1 MLPFKSKYPTSTP
14 KVDQGIK
21 VRGEAKYTDDIVM
34 PGMLFAKTVRSS
46 IARGEIL
53 SIQKP
58 KLPEGYYWVDYHD
71 IKGENVVNIIFS
83 DWPVFAEKKVNFI
96 GEPIALIVGPNKGEL
111 DRLVKEVKIEYK
123 EETPVFDLTE
133 VYIHKEFTKG
143 NFEDAKKK
151 AVKVIKEEFSTGYQE
166 QAYLEP
172 QGLLVYFDEEGRI
185 TCTGSM
191 QCPWYIHRAVVRACG
206 VPTEKVRV
214 IQPAVGG
221 AFGGKEHY
229 PSLLGAQLATAML
242 KIGKPIKMTFE
253 RPEDLAFSTKRHP
266 SKSKYI
272 AYIDKDNNILGMD
285 VEVKLNGG
293 AYKGCSGVVLSRALI
308 ACVNVYNI
316 PALRVNGDVYMTNT
330 VPTAAFRGFGSPQTI
345 FASEMF
351 IHHVAKDLGV
361 DPLELRLKYLVK
373 EGDVTTNSGLFH
385 DPIILPALID
395 KAMEMSD
402 YKRKIKEYSKPGCN
416 KGIGMSFFLHG
427 CGFTGSGE
435 SDIIKGKVKLIKDEK
450 DIVHVY
456 ASSVDMGQGNKTTLK
471 RIVAKNLGIP
481 NEQVVFDN
489 PDTAIIPDSGPTAAS
504 RTIIIVGFLME
515 KAAKN
520 LKKIWKSGVRQEH
533 IEPYVGPS
541 YIKWDENTMQGD
553 AYPSYAWGVNV
564 VEVEYDPIT
573 YQIFTKGVWST
584 YDVGRVVDERI
595 AVGQADGGIV
605 QGLGY
610 GYMETMRC
618 ENGVFKQ
625 KSLSDYIVPT
635 TEDVPHMET
644 AFIDNPFIY
653 GADGAKGM
661 GELTLVGGAPAM
673 ALAIE
678 NAIGKK
684 VNDIPCNPEY
694 IMELMTNGK
703 N

>member
-1 MLPFKSKYPTSTP
+1 MLKFESKYKTSTP
-14 KVDQGIK
+14 KVDQDIK
-21 VRGEAKYTDDIVM
+21 VRGEAKFTDDIVM
-34 PGMLFAKTVRSS
+34 PGMLYAKTVRSQ
-46 IARGEIL
+46 IAKGKIL
-53 SIQKP
+53 KIEKP
-58 KLPEGYYWVDYHD
+58 SLPEGYYWIDHND
-71 IKGENVVNIIFS
+71 INGENVVNIIFS
-83 DWPVFAEKKVNFI
+83 DWPVFAAENVNYI
-96 GEPIALIVGPNKGEL
+96 GEAIALIVGPNKGVIDSL
-111 DRLVKEVKIEYK
+111 ISQVKISYK
-123 EETPVFDLTE
+123 EETPTFELKE
-133 VYIHKEFTKG
+133 SYIHKAFTKG
-143 NFEDAKKK
+143 DIESAKKN
-151 AVKVIKEEFSTGYQE
+151 ATKVIEEEFTTGYQE
-166 QAYLEP
+166 QAYLET
-172 QGLLVYFDEEGRI
+172 QGMLVYFDEENRI
-185 TCTGSM
+185 TCVGSM
-191 QCPWYIHRAVVRACG
+191 QCPWYVHRAVMRSCG
-206 VPTEKVRV
+206 LPTEKVRV

-229 PSLLGAQLATAML
+229 PSLLASQLATALL
-242 KIGKPIKMTFE
+242 KIKKPIKMCFE
-253 RPEDLAFSTKRHP
+253 RPEDITFTTKRHP
-266 SKSKYI
+266 SKSKYT
-272 AYIDKDNNILGMD
+272 AYIDSDNNILGMD
-285 VEVKLNGG
+285 VKVSLNGG

-316 PALRVNGDVYMTNT
+316 PALNVVGDVYMTNT

-345 FASEMF
+345 FAIEMF

-361 DPLELRLKYLVK
+361 DPLELRMKYLVK
-373 EGDVTTNSGLFH
+373 EGDVTTNSGKFH
-385 DPIILPALID
+385 DPIVMPELID
-395 KAMEMSD
+395 KAMKMSD
-402 YKRKIKEYSKPGCN
+402 YKRKVIEYSKPGCN

-435 SDIIKGKVKLIKDEK
+435 SDIIKGKVKLIKDEN

-471 RIVAKNLGIP
+471 RIVAKNLDIP

-520 LKKIWKSGVRQEH
+520 LKKIWRSGVRQEYV
-533 IEPYVGPS
+533 EPYVGPS
-541 YIKWDENTMQGD
+541 YIHWDENTMQGD
-553 AYPSYAWGVNV
+553 AYPSYSWGVNV
-564 VEVEYDPIT
+564 VEVEFDPIS
-573 YQIFTKGVWST
+573 YQINIKHVWST

-595 AVGQADGGIV
+595 AIGQADGGIV

-610 GYMETMRC
+610 GYMETMKCVDGR
-618 ENGVFKQ
+618 FKQ

-635 TEDVPHMET
+635 TEDIPEMET
-644 AFIDNPFIY
+644 AFVDNPFIY

-661 GELTLVGGAPAM
+661 GELTLVGGAPAI

-694 IMELMTNGK
+694 IMELVKNGK

>member
-1 MLPFKSKYPTSTP
+1 MLEFKTKYPTSTP

-21 VRGEAKYTDDIVM
+21 VRGEAKYTDDIVV
-34 PGMLFAKTVRSS
+34 PGMLYAKTVRSS
-46 IARGEIL
+46 ISKGEIL
-53 SIQKP
+53 AIHKP
-58 KLPEGYYWVDYHD
+58 ELPEGYTWVDYKD
-71 IKGENVVNIIFS
+71 IRGENVVNIIFS

-111 DRLVKEVKIEYK
+111 DRLVNEVKIEYK

-133 VYIHKEFTKG
+133 SYIHKAFTKG
-143 NFEDAKKK
+143 DIEAAKKK
-151 AVKVIKEEFSTGYQE
+151 AVRVIEEEFTTGYQE

-172 QGLLVYFDEEGRI
+172 QGMLVYFDENKKI
-185 TCTGSM
+185 TCVGSI
-191 QCPWYIHRAVVRACG
+191 QCPWYVHRAVVRACA
-206 VPTEKVRV
+206 VDTNNVRV

-229 PSLLGAQLATAML
+229 PSLLGAQLVTAML
-242 KIGKPIKMTFE
+242 KTNHPVKMCFE

-266 SKSKYI
+266 SRSTYK

-285 VEVKLNGG
+285 ITVRLNGG
-293 AYKGCSGVVLSRALI
+293 AYRGCSGVVLSRALI
-308 ACVNVYNI
+308 ACANVYAI
-316 PALRVNGDVYMTNT
+316 PALNVVGDAYMTNT

-345 FASEMF
+345 YACEMF
-351 IHHVAKDLGV
+351 MHHIAKDLGI

-373 EGDVTTNSGLFH
+373 QGDVTTNSGKFH
-385 DPIILPALID
+385 DPIILPELIE

-435 SDIIKGKVKLIKDEK
+435 SDIIKAKVKLVKDEK

-471 RIVAKNLGIP
+471 RIVAKNLDIP

-489 PDTAIIPDSGPTAAS
+489 PDTSIIPDSGPTAAS

-520 LKKIWKSGVRQEH
+520 LKKIWVSGKHQEH

-541 YIKWDENTMQGD
+541 YIHWDEETMQGD
-553 AYPSYAWGVNV
+553 AYPSYSWGVNV

-573 YQIFTKGVWST
+573 YQVVMKGAWST

-595 AVGQADGGIV
+595 AIGQADGGLL

-618 ENGVFKQ
+618 ENGVFRQ
-625 KSLSDYIVPT
+625 RSLSDYIVPT
-635 TEDVPHMET
+635 TEDAPVMET

-661 GELTLVGGAPAM
+661 GELTLVGGAPAI

-678 NAIGKK
+678 NAIGRK

-694 IMELMTNGK
+694 IMELVKNGK

>member
-21 VRGEAKYTDDIVM
+21 VRGEAKYTDDISV

-46 IARGEIL
+46 IARGEII

-143 NFEDAKKK
+143 NFEEAKKK

-266 SKSKYI
+266 SKSRYI

-635 TEDVPHMET
+635 TEDIPHMET